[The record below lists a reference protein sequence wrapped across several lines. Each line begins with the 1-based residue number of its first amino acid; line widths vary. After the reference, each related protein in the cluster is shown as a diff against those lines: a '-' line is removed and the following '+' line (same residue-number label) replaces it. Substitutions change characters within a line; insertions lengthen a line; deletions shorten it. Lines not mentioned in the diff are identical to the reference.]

1 MKVVI
6 LAGGFG
12 TRLGAEGQ
20 LTPKPLVPIGGR
32 PILWHIMKVY
42 AHFGFTDFVLCLGYK
57 GEMIKRYFR
66 EYELLQS
73 DFTIEL
79 GSGRTITH
87 SRHGQDDWRVTLV
100 DTGLRTLKGARLK
113 RVEDYLD
120 GDSFLLTY
128 GDGVADIDLPA
139 LLSFHRAQGKVGT
152 LTAVRPPSRFGE
164 LVVQTNHVQLFT
176 EKPQASAGFINGG
189 FAVFDRQFLDYLSRE
204 ESCDLERG
212 ALERLAAEGE
222 LAAYEHPGQ
231 WACMDTLRDVD
242 YLNALWDQGKAFW
255 KLWDED
261 AGTERLTESLSVPG
275 PSLRIPQRE
284 EAGLGAV
291 PNADFG
297 TGTPRAVPNW
307 SGVH

>member
-32 PILWHIMKVY
+32 PILWHIMKTY
-42 AHFGFTDFVLCLGYK
+42 SHFGFTDFVLCLGYK
-57 GEMIKRYFR
+57 GDMIKRYFY
-66 EYELLQS
+66 EYELLNS
-73 DFTIEL
+73 DFTVEL
-79 GSGRTITH
+79 GSGRMITH
-87 SRHGQDDWRVTLV
+87 ASHREDGWRVTLV

-120 GDSFLLTY
+120 GETFMLTY
-128 GDGVADIDLPA
+128 GDGVADMDLPA
-139 LLSFHRAQGKVGT
+139 LLSFHRAQGKIGT
-152 LTAVRPPSRFGE
+152 VTAVRPPSRFGE
-164 LVVQTNHVQLFT
+164 LVVQTSRVRLFT

-189 FAVFDRQFLDYLSRE
+189 FAVLDRRFLDYLSPE

-231 WACMDTLRDVD
+231 WACMDTLRDVE
-242 YLNALWDQGKAFW
+242 YLNNLWEQGRAFW
-255 KLWDED
+255 KLWAE
-261 AGTERLTESLSVPG
+261 EPG
-275 PSLRIPQRE
+275 A
-284 EAGLGAV
+284 EAPAEWASAPV
-291 PNADFG
+291 ASRAD
-297 TGTPRAVPNW
+297 W
-307 SGVH
+307 SGVD

>member
-1 MKVVI
+1 MKVAI

-20 LTPKPLVPIGGR
+20 LVPKPLVPIGGR
-32 PILWHIMKVY
+32 PILWHIMKTY

-66 EYELLQS
+66 EYELLHS

-87 SRHGQDDWRVTLV
+87 SRHDEDDWRVTLV

-139 LLSFHRAQGKVGT
+139 LLSFHRAQGKIGT

-164 LVVQTNHVQLFT
+164 LVVQTNHVRLFT

-189 FAVFDRQFLDYLSRE
+189 FAVFDRQFLDYLSCE
-204 ESCDLERG
+204 EDCDLERG
-212 ALERLAAEGE
+212 ALERLAAEGG

-231 WACMDTLRDVD
+231 WACMDTLRDVE

-255 KLWDED
+255 KLWDEED
-261 AGTERLTESLSVPG
+261 SPTQNSASRILERTVMPALI
-275 PSLRIPQRE
+275 R
-284 EAGLGAV
+284 
-291 PNADFG
+291 
-297 TGTPRAVPNW
+297 
-307 SGVH
+307 